1 MWDRHDVD
9 FVDTHLLPWEKVPA
23 GEFGSAGGGVRRVLS
38 SSLGSKAS
46 TTVLR
51 VREQQKGTLTDDL
64 DLYVLAGS
72 GTLNGTA
79 LGQADYLYLP
89 AGTAIDLVP
98 SVVGLTLYCGFWG
111 GAALLSEAGTTEGIT
126 HLRTEEMEWSSPGW
140 NGDVPLRTG
149 ALVKTLREDDRVQIY
164 LAAMVPG
171 WRSEMEEAHP
181 VYEES
186 YKVYGD
192 MLMGARGVM
201 REASYFFRSPGVYH
215 GPLYSRGGTMSFIRS
230 NAPTTTDYRTPQSG
244 GNWDELAHRA
254 YGH

>member
-1 MWDRHDVD
+1 MGQTRRRLRRHAPSS
-9 FVDTHLLPWEKVPA
+9 LGE
-23 GEFGSAGGGVRRVLS
+23 GSGREFGSAGSGVRRVLS

-51 VREQQKGTLTDDL
+51 VREHQKGTLAADL
-64 DLYVLAGS
+64 DLYVLAGE

-111 GAALLSEAGTTEGIT
+111 DAALLSEAGTTEGVT

-171 WRSEMEEAHP
+171 WRSGWRRPTPSTKSPTRSTATC
-181 VYEES
+181 S
-186 YKVYGD
+186 W
-192 MLMGARGVM
+192 ARAG
-201 REASYFFRSPGVYH
+201 
-215 GPLYSRGGTMSFIRS
+215 
-230 NAPTTTDYRTPQSG
+230 
-244 GNWDELAHRA
+244 
-254 YGH
+254 